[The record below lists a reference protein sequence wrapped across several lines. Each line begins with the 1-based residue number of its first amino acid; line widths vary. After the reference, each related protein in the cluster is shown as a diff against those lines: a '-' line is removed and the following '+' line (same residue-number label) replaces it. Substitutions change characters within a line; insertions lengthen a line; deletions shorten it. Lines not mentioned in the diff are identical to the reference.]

1 MIISN
6 VTVDH
11 DNITWMRICIWVLH
25 ANKVKRS
32 KTSHCK
38 HHKYMYSFANLNI
51 PFVLVFRMKS
61 TCYTLHEVSDLL
73 VSVYEV
79 PNKKLSKEMNS
90 CLLNTESIWFTE
102 LTVTWSYQSERF
114 WFCLKD
120 GGYFRKSVDSKLRVI
135 KHKPPTSKHLTEISK
150 RELDESSLSTIT
162 QHPLEIL
169 IIPENRFKP
178 DQTSSDKPA
187 G

>member
-73 VSVYEV
+73 ISVYEV
-79 PNKKLSKEMNS
+79 PNKNYQKRWTHAYWIQKVFGSLSWQWHEVIS
-90 CLLNTESIWFTE
+90 QSGSGSAWRTE
-102 LTVTWSYQSERF
+102 
-114 WFCLKD
+114 
-120 GGYFRKSVDSKLRVI
+120 G
-135 KHKPPTSKHLTEISK
+135 ISG
-150 RELDESSLSTIT
+150 SLST
-162 QHPLEIL
+162 Q
-169 IIPENRFKP
+169 
-178 DQTSSDKPA
+178 SSGSLNTNLPPA
-187 G
+187 NTWQKSQRES